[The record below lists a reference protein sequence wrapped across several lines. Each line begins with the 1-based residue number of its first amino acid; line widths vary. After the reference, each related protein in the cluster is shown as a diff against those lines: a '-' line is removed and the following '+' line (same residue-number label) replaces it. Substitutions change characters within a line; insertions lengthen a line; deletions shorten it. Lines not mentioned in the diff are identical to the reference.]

1 MSMNQS
7 SDCSVLENL
16 IPVTI
21 SEEDQRKLGGN
32 QTITVVNIDL
42 ADIFRAHFESIKQA
56 VEWGQNH
63 PNLTPSTTQPSSGNG
78 TPYLSIFDRFSYG
91 VYNDNEKFLASRKYW
106 DSSSVK
112 QQEFSSY
119 DEALLFARN
128 GVAHLK
134 GIPENTVTAMLYP
147 LNWRQKI

>member
-1 MSMNQS
+1 MNQN
-7 SDCSVLENL
+7 SDCSVLETL

-21 SEEDQRKLGGN
+21 SEEGQRKLGGN
-32 QTITVVNIDL
+32 QTITVVNIDF
-42 ADIFRAHFESIKQA
+42 ADIFRTHFESIKQA

-63 PNLTPSTTQPSSGNG
+63 PDLTPSPPQPSAGNA

-106 DSSSVK
+106 DSASAK
-112 QQEFSSY
+112 QQEFLSY

-128 GVAHLK
+128 GVARLK

>member
-1 MSMNQS
+1 MTMNQN
-7 SDCSVLENL
+7 SDCSVLETL

-21 SEEDQRKLGGN
+21 SEEGQRKPGGN
-32 QTITVVNIDL
+32 QTITVVNIDF

-63 PNLTPSTTQPSSGNG
+63 PDLTPSPPQPSAGNA

-106 DSSSVK
+106 DSASAK
-112 QQEFSSY
+112 QQEFLSY

-128 GVAHLK
+128 GVARLK